1 MNSSNFRCGRSRRA
15 FSLASLALAA
25 ALTVTLTGC
34 GGGGSTS
41 ADAGG
46 NPTPLPVPNP
56 TPNPNPNPNPTP
68 APGFAFTLDTTRVVV
83 WQGQQAT
90 VQINVQRDAG
100 FNEAINL
107 VAEGL
112 PAGATVAA
120 LSVPAGS
127 STGTLTV
134 QAAADAPHSL
144 PTSVTV
150 KASATGASASTKP
163 LTLTV
168 RGAIGEIDTSFGGGT
183 LVVQGGITDDYVRG
197 LAVQADGKALVVG
210 HAVFGGTTTGTDFML
225 VRHLRDGG
233 LDPTFGTGGRVSTAF
248 NNGGASDEAQAVAVQ
263 PDGKIVVVG
272 TSDQGATGFDFALA
286 RYNPDGSLDTT
297 FGNAGRVTTAFGNSA
312 DRAYAVLIQPDGKIV
327 VGGTSTQGANGNDF
341 ALARYN
347 VDGSLDASF
356 GNGGKVLTAIGAQGA
371 SEAIYG
377 LALQTIGAAT
387 RIVAVGGEGDFIVAA
402 YRNDG
407 TLDPAFGT
415 AGVVKNVFG
424 SIIGAA
430 RGVVVTASNQLV
442 VAGQRDHDFAAVR
455 LSVNGALDASF
466 GTAGRGVYALSTT
479 NWDEATALVQQA
491 DGKLLLGGWVYT
503 GNSSSADTALL
514 RLNADGSRDAS
525 FGPGGVRITPVAT
538 GTRTDAGRALALQP
552 DDRVPTVRVLQA
564 GEASGNSDLDVVLMR
579 HWL

>member
-1 MNSSNFRCGRSRRA
+1 MNSSTFRCGRSRRA
-15 FSLASLALAA
+15 FSVASLALAA

-56 TPNPNPNPNPTP
+56 TPNPNPNPTP
-68 APGFAFTLDTTRVVV
+68 APGFAFTLDTARVVV

-90 VQINVQRDAG
+90 VQVNVQRDAG

-150 KASATGASASTKP
+150 KASATGAAATTKP

-263 PDGKIVVVG
+263 PDGKIVVAG

-347 VDGSLDASF
+347 ADGSLDASF

-491 DGKLLLGGWVYT
+491 DGKLLLGAGST
-503 GNSSSADTALL
+503 RATAP
-514 RLNADGSRDAS
+514 A
-525 FGPGGVRITPVAT
+525 P
-538 GTRTDAGRALALQP
+538 TRPCCA
-552 DDRVPTVRVLQA
+552 
-564 GEASGNSDLDVVLMR
+564 
-579 HWL
+579 